1 MPVANAEILL
11 RIAECANR
19 ELTTVALPVSI
30 TAMVINWDHTP
41 SHAGVQLDNSDKSR
55 FDCRCGQGRRAAA
68 KKAAVIVECILDR
81 MVKAIEPGDK
91 IEIRGFGTFRTRQR
105 QGRTGRNTRTGARV
119 EVPAKRIPF
128 FKPARNCATR

>member
-41 SHAGVQLDNSDKSR
+41 AFNSTILT
-55 FDCRCGQGRRAAA
+55 
-68 KKAAVIVECILDR
+68 KADLIVH
-81 MVKAIEPGDK
+81 V
-91 IEIRGFGTFRTRQR
+91 
-105 QGRTGRNTRTGARV
+105 ARV
-119 EVPAKRIPF
+119 AELRPKKLPSS
-128 FKPARNCATR
+128 